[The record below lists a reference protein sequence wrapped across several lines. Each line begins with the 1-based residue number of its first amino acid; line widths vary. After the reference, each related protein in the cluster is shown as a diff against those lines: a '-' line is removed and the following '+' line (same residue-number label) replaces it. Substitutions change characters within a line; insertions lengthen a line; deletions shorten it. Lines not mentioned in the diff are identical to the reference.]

1 VATLTGV
8 TLTTFT
14 WVPVAADSWAD
25 SVARGVAARTMAAAL
40 AWAAAAW
47 WPGPL
52 LGMVRSMENNTLAA
66 ERRRVITQAGAVQLS
81 CALSASLRVAIWVA
95 E

>member
-1 VATLTGV
+1 M
-8 TLTTFT
+8 TTFT

-25 SVARGVAARTMAAAL
+25 SVARGVAARAMAAAL
-40 AWAAAAW
+40 VWVAVWW

-52 LGMVRSMENNTLAA
+52 LGMVRSMENKTLAA
-66 ERRRVITQAGAVQLS
+66 ERRRVITQAGSVQS
-81 CALSASLRVAIWVA
+81 SRALSVSLRVAILVA

>member
-1 VATLTGV
+1 M
-8 TLTTFT
+8 TTFT

-25 SVARGVAARTMAAAL
+25 SVARGVAAREMAAAL
-40 AWAAAAW
+40 VWVAVWW

-52 LGMVRSMENNTLAA
+52 LGMVRSMENKTLAA

-81 CALSASLRVAIWVA
+81 SAVSAFLRLAI
-95 E
+95 